1 MPLLLLI
8 PLALLALLLLW
19 ALLIPIGLIQR
30 YRYGKARRRALGW
43 AVGLAS
49 ALSLPGLLLFFA
61 GVWVAGRW
69 IADAPLFASA
79 GLLAGLALGA
89 LGLALT
95 QFEDAPRGL
104 YYTPNRWIALG
115 LTALVAARLGYG
127 LWQGLHAWRAAAPG
141 SWLPG
146 QGGLFAVGGLLLGY
160 YLIYTLGVRRRL
172 RRHRLAREGAA
183 RKTGAIG

>member
-1 MPLLLLI
+1 MPLLLI
-8 PLALLALLLLW
+8 PLALLALALLW

-43 AVGLAS
+43 AVTLGAALA
-49 ALSLPGLLLFFA
+49 LPGLLLFFA
-61 GVWVAGRW
+61 GAWVSGHW

-79 GLLAGLALGA
+79 GLLAGLALGVF
-89 LGLALT
+89 GLALT
-95 QFEDAPRGL
+95 RFEDEPRGL

-115 LTALVAARLGYG
+115 LTALIAVRLGYG

-141 SWLPG
+141 SWLPS

-160 YLIYTLGVRRRL
+160 YLLYTLGVRRRL

-183 RKTGAIG
+183 ANTGDIR

>member
-1 MPLLLLI
+1 MPLLLI
-8 PLALLALLLLW
+8 PLALLALALLW

-43 AVGLAS
+43 AVSLGAT
-49 ALSLPGLLLFFA
+49 LSLLSLLLFFA
-61 GVWVAGRW
+61 GAWISGHW
-69 IADAPLFASA
+69 IADAPLYAGA

-89 LGLALT
+89 FGLALT
-95 QFEDAPRGL
+95 RFEDEAKGL

-115 LTALVAARLGYG
+115 LTALVAARLCYG
-127 LWQGLHAWRAAAPG
+127 LWQGLHAWGADAPA
-141 SWLPG
+141 SWLPR

-172 RRHRLAREGAA
+172 RRHHRLRERAPF
-183 RKTGAIG
+183 TGDIR